1 MWLEMMGEQ
10 DDGGETEEKSQRD
23 CIYTCHFAPVPKS
36 RGDVIVRFRTGYIA
50 TRMLRHGRDV
60 HPTWV
65 EGRVSCVILTSM
77 EIRFERLRSEEDLR

>member
-36 RGDVIVRFRTGYIA
+36 RGDVTG
-50 TRMLRHGRDV
+50 R
-60 HPTWV
+60 
-65 EGRVSCVILTSM
+65 
-77 EIRFERLRSEEDLR
+77 IRAADFD